1 MIEELKPG
9 SKCVFVCETV
19 FFNFLPPTIVAV
31 EVDVNQHVF
40 CVHNKANTYKG
51 VFLVKV
57 KDAFVPV
64 RRVDSMNTYSR
75 ISTVPRWSKQ
85 SE

>member
-64 RRVDSMNTYSR
+64 RLVDSMKTYS
-75 ISTVPRWSKQ
+75 
-85 SE
+85 

>member
-75 ISTVPRWSKQ
+75 ISTVPRG
-85 SE
+85 SERSE